1 MTAHRV
7 GYRRSLVSQSTSM
20 QFTPSKTIGGRAWI
34 SIQLANTR
42 VEKALVIWANTTL
55 GLLLN
60 WWHANK
66 QQSGRGSVGKSSL
79 QYLPIFDVSTL
90 SSIQLTEV
98 EKIFDEMKDRE
109 LKAIH
114 LIDTDTVREY
124 KSDSPQVISLQIEC
138 GKSLFS
144 VITAAFRS
152 G

>member
-1 MTAHRV
+1 MV
-7 GYRRSLVSQSTSM
+7 PIL
-20 QFTPSKTIGGRAWI
+20 
-34 SIQLANTR
+34 
-42 VEKALVIWANTTL
+42 
-55 GLLLN
+55 
-60 WWHANK
+60 
-66 QQSGRGSVGKSSL
+66 
-79 QYLPIFDVSTL
+79 LPIVDVSTL